1 MGGEILVL
9 GIVGMLTWLIPF
21 GGLPIPIIG
30 LIWGVLILRRKPAN
44 KWLAVSGV
52 ALCSIGLF
60 LSAFYSVISVIGPVT
75 TTTTSL
81 PPVTNGASYVPPEE
95 TGPAVWTADGVI
107 KGGEYTNKISLGV
120 DYELYW
126 KSDGQYIYI
135 AMKAKTSG
143 WVAVGIQPGS
153 MMKDADMMFGF
164 VKDGKTMVSDT
175 FSTGSYGP
183 HPPDTDLG
191 GKNNI
196 LEFGGREEGGY
207 TIIEFKRALTT
218 GDKYDH
224 PLSKGVN
231 KIIWAYGSDDELTP
245 KHIVRGY
252 GEIDL

>member
-1 MGGEILVL
+1 MAI
-9 GIVGMLTWLIPF
+9 
-21 GGLPIPIIG
+21 
-30 LIWGVLILRRKPAN
+30 
-44 KWLAVSGV
+44 LAVFSM
-52 ALCSIGLF
+52 L
-60 LSAFYSVISVIGPVT
+60 VISAACAPASSPAPPTPPVSSQVPT
-75 TTTTSL
+75 TPPPAPESL
-81 PPVTNGASYVPPEE
+81 PPSPTVEWS
-95 TGPAVWTADGVI
+95 ADGVI
-107 KGGEYTNKISLGV
+107 GTGEYAGV
-120 DYELYW
+120 KTFDDYEIRW
-126 KSDGQYIYI
+126 ISDEQHIYI

>member
-1 MGGEILVL
+1 MIRAQSPA
-9 GIVGMLTWLIPF
+9 IRQWWCF
-21 GGLPIPIIG
+21 
-30 LIWGVLILRRKPAN
+30 ILRATFVLLVFLIAACAPS
-44 KWLAVSGV
+44 VSP
-52 ALCSIGLF
+52 S
-60 LSAFYSVISVIGPVT
+60 P
-75 TTTTSL
+75 
-81 PPVTNGASYVPPEE
+81 PPVPSPTSPAPPSSSPVPPAP
-95 TGPAVWTADGVI
+95 PATQPAKWSADGVI
-107 KGGEYTNKISLGV
+107 GTGEYAGV
-120 DYELYW
+120 KTFDDYEIRW
-126 KSDGQYIYI
+126 ISDEQHIYI